1 VTSAPLLTEF
11 YSRFKVFHELMASK
25 IREVLLVSSPY
36 DAYVMEEDG
45 RLASRIINEYHGL
58 NLSQPPRVTRT
69 SSAYAALEYLNE
81 KKFDMVIT
89 TPHLE
94 EMDAYSLGRAIKKV
108 KPELPVIL
116 LAQTPRGLSPQPE
129 NRNGPGFDRLFIW
142 SGVPDF
148 LLALV
153 KNAEDRLNV
162 DFDTRKAN
170 VRVLLLVED
179 SPLYYSTLLPLI
191 YQEVVKQT
199 QEVLEVGLN
208 EEHRLLTMR
217 ARPKILLAVN
227 YEEALELY
235 EKYQPYVFG
244 VMSDSRLPKGRK
256 LEDDAGFLLLSQ
268 IRKDIPDLPLL
279 LMSSESGNEEKAAK
293 IPAVFLDKN
302 SPNLLSEIHHFFLN
316 HLGFGH
322 FIFRMP
328 DGTEVDRASNLR
340 ELEDKVAHI
349 PEESLWYHA
358 RRNHFSNWLMARS
371 EIGLASAFRAV
382 QASEF
387 SSAEELREY
396 IVSHLHGLRRWR
408 QKGVVAQFNR
418 VYFDPDVSDFVKI
431 GQGSLG
437 GKARSLAFMS
447 ALLQED
453 PAIYEKHKEVNIEI
467 PKTLVISTDG
477 FESFVSENHLDHFA
491 AEEVPDQQIAEAFLQ
506 TEMPGWLVRDLA
518 FYLSQVKYP
527 LSVRSSSA
535 LEDLQFQPYAGLY
548 QTYMIPNNHP
558 DPSVR
563 LKQLIKAVKLVYA
576 STYYEGP
583 KAFARHTS
591 TRPQEE
597 AMAIIVQKLTG
608 DEYGDYYY
616 PAVSGVAQS
625 HNFYPIPPMKR
636 EDGIAYIA
644 LGLGRT
650 VVEGERALR
659 FSPRHPTSMPQFS
672 TVDDILTNAQRYFYA
687 LRIRNYSED
696 LSFDRYS
703 NLERREVD
711 DAEEEFPLRALASTY
726 IPDEH
731 RIRDSGTL
739 KGPKILTF
747 AQILKYNVFP
757 LPSLLSDFL
766 DLGRRAMG
774 CPVEIEFSATL
785 SPDPSVKSSF
795 FFLQMRPMVADVEP
809 FDVKITSQDLERAF
823 CISTQALG
831 NGKSNDIADILYVK
845 PEDFKPESTAAMA
858 KEIGR
863 LNAKLVKEK
872 RPYLLVG
879 PGRWGSADRWLGIP
893 VQWHDISG
901 VGAIIELRDALLKAD
916 PSQGTHFFQNIT
928 SLGVHYVTVSEGA
941 GDRFDWEWVR
951 SLHTVREM
959 QFLRHVRMDKPFV
972 LKIDGKTSQ
981 CVMIAE
987 QPQQRFIFE
996 YENGTSLHDA

>member
-1 VTSAPLLTEF
+1 MASATLPAEF
-11 YSRFKVFHELMASK
+11 YSRFKVFHELMTNK
-25 IREVLLVSSPY
+25 IREILLVSSPY

-94 EMDAYSLGRAIKKV
+94 EMDAYSLGRAIKTT

-116 LAQTPRGLSPQPE
+116 LAQTLRALAPQPE
-129 NRNGPGFDRLFIW
+129 DKNGQGIDKVFIW

-162 DFDTRKAN
+162 DFDTKKAN

-179 SPLYYSTLLPLI
+179 SPLYYSSFLPLI

-199 QEVLEVGLN
+199 QAVLEVGLN

-227 YEEALELY
+227 YEEAVELY
-235 EKYQPYVFG
+235 ERYQPYIFG
-244 VMSDSRLPKGRK
+244 VMSDSRLPKGQK

-279 LMSSESGNEEKAAK
+279 LMSSESGNRQKAAK
-293 IPAVFLDKN
+293 IPAGFLDKN
-302 SPNLLSEIHHFFLN
+302 SPNLLSEIHHFFLS

-328 DGTEVDRASNLR
+328 DGKEVDRASNLR
-340 ELEDKVAHI
+340 ELEEKVAQI
-349 PEESLWYHA
+349 PEDSLWYHA
-358 RRNHFSNWLMARS
+358 KRNHFSNWLMARS

-387 SSAEELREY
+387 SSAQEMREY
-396 IVSHLHGLRRWR
+396 IVSNLHGLRRWR
-408 QKGVVAQFNR
+408 QKGVVAQFNKS
-418 VYFDPDVSDFVKI
+418 YFDPQVSDFVKI

-453 PAIYEKHKEVNIEI
+453 PAIYEKHKDINIEI

-477 FESFVSENHLDHFA
+477 FESFVSRNRLQHFA
-491 AEEVPDQQIAEAFLQ
+491 VEEVPDRQIADAFLNA
-506 TEMPGWLVRDLA
+506 EMPDWLVQELA

-527 LSVRSSSA
+527 LSIRSSSS
-535 LEDLQFQPYAGLY
+535 LEDAQFQPYAGLY

-558 DPSVR
+558 DPSIR
-563 LKQLIKAVKLVYA
+563 LKNLINAIKLVYA
-576 STYYEGP
+576 STYYENP
-583 KAFARHTS
+583 KAFARHAS
-591 TRPQEE
+591 NRPQEE
-597 AMAIIVQKLTG
+597 AMAVIVQKLTG
-608 DEYGDYYY
+608 EEYGNYFY
-616 PAVSGVAQS
+616 PAISGVAQS
-625 HNFYPIPPMKR
+625 HNFYPIAPMKR

-644 LGLGRT
+644 LGLGKT

-672 TVDDILTNAQRYFYA
+672 TVDDILSNAQRYFYA
-687 LRIRNYSED
+687 LKIRSYPDE
-696 LSFDRYS
+696 LTFHRYS

-711 DAEEEFPLRALASTY
+711 DAEEELPVRALASTY

-731 RIRDSGTL
+731 RIRDSGYL

-747 AQILKYNVFP
+747 AQILKYNLFP
-757 LPSLLSDFL
+757 LPSLLNDFL

-785 SPDPSVKSSF
+785 SPDAADKSSF
-795 FFLQMRPMVADVEP
+795 FFLQMRPMVADLEP
-809 FDVKITSQDLERAF
+809 FEVKITPQDVQNAF
-823 CISTQALG
+823 CFSTQALG
-831 NGKSNDIADILYVK
+831 NGKTNDIADILYVK
-845 PEDFKPESTAAMA
+845 PEDFKPESTVAMA

-863 LNAKLVKEK
+863 LNAELLKER

-901 VGAIIELRDALLKAD
+901 VGAIIELRSALLKAD

-928 SLGVHYVTVSEGA
+928 SLGIHYVTVSEGSE
-941 GDRFDWEWVR
+941 DRFDWEWIR
-951 SLHTVREM
+951 SLRAVRET
-959 QFLRHVRMDKPFV
+959 QFLRHVRIDKPFV

-981 CVMIAE
+981 CVMIA
-987 QPQQRFIFE
+987 
-996 YENGTSLHDA
+996 A

>member
-1 VTSAPLLTEF
+1 MASATLPAEF
-11 YSRFKVFHELMASK
+11 YARFKVFHELMANK
-25 IREVLLVSSPY
+25 IREILLVSSPY

-94 EMDAYSLGRAIKKV
+94 ELDAYSLGRAIKKI
-108 KPELPVIL
+108 KPDLPVIL
-116 LAQTPRGLSPQPE
+116 LAQSLRRLSPQPE
-129 NRNGPGFDRLFIW
+129 DKNGQGIDKVFIW

-162 DFDTRKAN
+162 DFDTKKAN

-179 SPLYYSTLLPLI
+179 SPLYYSSFLPLI

-199 QEVLEVGLN
+199 QEVLELGLN

-227 YEEALELY
+227 YEEAVELY
-235 EKYQPYVFG
+235 ARYQPYIFG
-244 VMSDSRLPKGRK
+244 VMCDSRLPRGQK
-256 LEDDAGFLLLSQ
+256 LEDDAGLLLLSQ

-279 LMSSESGNEEKAAK
+279 LMSSESGNQEEAGK

-302 SPNLLSEIHHFFLN
+302 SPNLLSEIHRFFLN

-322 FIFRMP
+322 FVFRMP
-328 DGTEVDRASNLR
+328 DGKEVDRASNLR
-340 ELEDKVAHI
+340 ELEEKTARI

-358 RRNHFSNWLMARS
+358 KRNHFSNWLMARS
-371 EIGLASAFRAV
+371 EIGLASAFRKV

-387 SSAEELREY
+387 SSAEEMREY

-408 QKGVVAQFNR
+408 QKGVVAQFNTFH
-418 VYFDPDVSDFVKI
+418 FDPDVSDFVKI

-447 ALLQED
+447 ALLQQD
-453 PAIYEKHKEVNIEI
+453 PAIYEKYKDIHIEI

-477 FESFVSENHLDHFA
+477 FESFISKNHLHHFA
-491 AEEVPDQQIAEAFLQ
+491 VEDVPDQKIADAFLLA
-506 TEMPGWLVRDLA
+506 EMPDWLVRELA

-548 QTYMIPNNHP
+548 ETYMIPNNHP

-563 LKQLIKAVKLVYA
+563 LKQLIDAIKLVYA
-576 STYYEGP
+576 STYYESP

-591 TRPQEE
+591 NRPQEE
-597 AMAIIVQKLTG
+597 AMAVIVQQLTG
-608 DEYGDYYY
+608 EEYGDYYY
-616 PAVSGVAQS
+616 PAISGVAQS

-644 LGLGRT
+644 LGLGKT

-659 FSPRHPTSMPQFS
+659 FSPRHPNSMPQFS
-672 TVDDILTNAQRYFYA
+672 TVDDILSNAQRYFYA
-687 LRIRNYSED
+687 LKIKSYPEE
-696 LSFDRYS
+696 LTFHRYS
-703 NLERREVD
+703 NLEKREVD
-711 DAEEEFPLRALASTY
+711 DAEEEFPVRALASTY

-731 RIRDSGTL
+731 RIRDSGYL

-774 CPVEIEFSATL
+774 CPVEIEFSADL
-785 SPDPSVKSSF
+785 SPDRAQKSSF
-795 FFLQMRPMVADVEP
+795 FFLQMRPMVADLEP
-809 FDVKITSQDLERAF
+809 FEVKITPQDMEKAF
-823 CISTQALG
+823 CFSTQALG
-831 NGKSNDIADILYVK
+831 NGKTNDIADILYVK
-845 PEDFKPESTAAMA
+845 PEDFKPESTVAMA
-858 KEIGR
+858 KEISR
-863 LNAKLVKEK
+863 LNAELVKER

-901 VGAIIELRDALLKAD
+901 VGAIIELRSALLKAD

-928 SLGVHYVTVSEGA
+928 SLGIHYVTVSEGSE
-941 GDRFDWEWVR
+941 DRFDWEWIQ
-951 SLHTVREM
+951 SLPAVRET
-959 QFLRHVRMDKPFV
+959 QFLRHVRMDKPFL

-981 CVMIAE
+981 CVMIA
-987 QPQQRFIFE
+987 
-996 YENGTSLHDA
+996 A

>member
-1 VTSAPLLTEF
+1 MSSAPLPTEF
-11 YSRFKVFHELMASK
+11 YARFKVFHELMANK
-25 IREVLLVSSPY
+25 IREILLVSSPY

-45 RLASRIINEYHGL
+45 RLASRIINEYRGL

-116 LAQTPRGLSPQPE
+116 LAQTLRALSPQPE
-129 NRNGPGFDRLFIW
+129 HTNGQGIDKVFIW

-153 KNAEDRLNV
+153 KNAEDGLNV

-179 SPLYYSTLLPLI
+179 SPLYYSSFLPLI

-199 QEVLEVGLN
+199 QAVLEVGLN

-217 ARPKILLAVN
+217 ARPKILLAAN
-227 YEEALELY
+227 YEEALALY
-235 EKYQPYVFG
+235 ERYQPYVFG
-244 VMSDSRLPKGRK
+244 VMSDSRLPKARQ
-256 LEDDAGFLLLSQ
+256 LDDDAGFSLLSQ

-279 LMSSESGNEEKAAK
+279 LMSSESGNREKAAK

-302 SPNLLSEIHHFFLN
+302 SPNLLSEIHNFFLN
-316 HLGFGH
+316 HLGFGE
-322 FIFRMP
+322 FVFRMP
-328 DGTEVDRASNLR
+328 DGKEVDRASNLR
-340 ELEDKVAHI
+340 ELEEKVARI
-349 PEESLWYHA
+349 PEESLWFHA

-387 SSAEELREY
+387 SSAEEMRQY
-396 IVSHLHGLRRWR
+396 IVSNLHGLRRWR
-408 QKGVVAQFNR
+408 QKGVVAQFNTA
-418 VYFDPDVSDFVKI
+418 YFDPDVSDFVKI

-453 PAIYEKHKEVNIEI
+453 PAIYEKYKDIAIEI

-477 FESFVSENHLDHFA
+477 FESFISKNRLHHFA
-491 AEEVPDQQIAEAFLQ
+491 VEDVPDRQIADAFLQ
-506 TEMPGWLVRDLA
+506 AEMPDWLVRELA
-518 FYLSQVKYP
+518 FYLSQVKLP
-527 LSVRSSSA
+527 LSIRSSSS
-535 LEDLQFQPYAGLY
+535 LEDAQFQPYAGLY

-563 LKQLIKAVKLVYA
+563 LKHLVNAVKLVYA
-576 STYYEGP
+576 STYYENP

-591 TRPQEE
+591 NRPQEE

-608 DEYGDYYY
+608 EEYGDYYY
-616 PAVSGVAQS
+616 PAISGVAQS

-644 LGLGRT
+644 LGLGKT

-672 TVDDILTNAQRYFYA
+672 TVDDILSNAQRYFYA
-687 LRIRNYSED
+687 LKIRSYPED
-696 LSFDRYS
+696 LSFQRYS

-711 DAEEEFPLRALASTY
+711 EAETEFPVKALASTY

-731 RIRDSGTL
+731 RIRDSGYL
-739 KGPKILTF
+739 EGPKILTF
-747 AQILKYNVFP
+747 AQVLKYNAFP

-774 CPVEIEFSATL
+774 CAVEIEFSATL
-785 SPDPSVKSSF
+785 SPDPAQKSSF
-795 FFLQMRPMVADVEP
+795 FFLQMRPMVADLET
-809 FDVKITSQDLERAF
+809 FDVKITGKDVQKAF
-823 CISTQALG
+823 CFSTQALG
-831 NGKSNDIADILYVK
+831 NGRNKDIADIVYVK
-845 PEDFKPESTAAMA
+845 PEDFTPESTVAMA

-863 LNAKLVKEK
+863 LNAELVKEK

-901 VGAIIELRDALLKAD
+901 VGAIIELRSALLKAD

-928 SLGVHYVTVSEGA
+928 SLGIHYVTVSEGSE
-941 GDRFDWEWVR
+941 DRFDWEWIR
-951 SLHTVREM
+951 SFRAVQETR
-959 QFLRHVRMDKPFV
+959 FLRHVRLDQPFL

-981 CVMIAE
+981 CVMIA
-987 QPQQRFIFE
+987 
-996 YENGTSLHDA
+996 A

>member
-1 VTSAPLLTEF
+1 MTSAPLPTEF
-11 YSRFKVFHELMASK
+11 YARFKVFHELMANK
-25 IREVLLVSSPY
+25 IREILLVSSPY
-36 DAYVMEEDG
+36 DAYIMEEDG

-69 SSAYAALEYLNE
+69 SSAYAALEHLNE

-129 NRNGPGFDRLFIW
+129 NRDGQGFDKIFIW

-162 DFDTRKAN
+162 DFDTKKAN

-179 SPLYYSTLLPLI
+179 SPPYYSSLLPLI

-235 EKYQPYVFG
+235 ERYQPYVFG

-279 LMSSESGNEEKAAK
+279 LMSSESGNEEKARK

-302 SPNLLSEIHHFFLN
+302 SPNLLSEIHHFFLS

-340 ELEDKVAHI
+340 ELEEKVEQI

-371 EIGLASAFRAV
+371 EIGLASALRAV

-387 SSAEELREY
+387 SSAREMREY

-418 VYFDPDVSDFVKI
+418 AYFDPDVSDFVKI

-453 PAIYEKHKEVNIEI
+453 PAIYEKHKDVNIEI

-477 FESFVSENHLDHFA
+477 FDSFVSENQLDHFA
-491 AEEVPDQQIAEAFLQ
+491 VEEVPDRQIADAFLRA
-506 TEMPGWLVRDLA
+506 EMPDWLVRELA
-518 FYLSQVKYP
+518 FYLSQVKVP

-558 DPSVR
+558 DASVR
-563 LKQLIKAVKLVYA
+563 LRQLINAVKLVYA

-591 TRPQEE
+591 NRPQEE

-616 PAVSGVAQS
+616 PAISGVAQS

-636 EDGIAYIA
+636 EDGITYVA
-644 LGLGRT
+644 LGLGKT

-659 FSPRHPTSMPQFS
+659 FSPRHPTAMPQFS

-687 LRIRNYSED
+687 LKIRNYSEE
-696 LSFDRYS
+696 LAFDRYS

-711 DAEEEFPLRALASTY
+711 EAEEEFPVKALASTY

-785 SPDPSVKSSF
+785 SPDPAEKGSF
-795 FFLQMRPMVADVEP
+795 FFLQMRPMVGDVEP
-809 FDVKITSQDLERAF
+809 FDVKITPQDIEKAF
-823 CISTQALG
+823 CFSTQALG
-831 NGKSNDIADILYVK
+831 NGKTNDIADILYVK
-845 PEDFKPESTAAMA
+845 PGDFKPESTVAMA
-858 KEIGR
+858 KEISR
-863 LNAKLVKEK
+863 LNAQLVKER

-901 VGAIIELRDALLKAD
+901 VSAIIELGDALLKAD

-928 SLGVHYVTVSEGA
+928 SLGVHYVTVSEA
-941 GDRFDWEWVR
+941 SGDRFDWEWIR
-951 SLHTVREM
+951 SLRAVRET
-959 QFLRHVRMDKPFV
+959 QFLRHVRLDKPFV
-972 LKIDGKTSQ
+972 LKIDGRTSR
-981 CVMIAE
+981 CVMIAG
-987 QPQQRFIFE
+987 P
-996 YENGTSLHDA
+996 G

>member
-1 VTSAPLLTEF
+1 VSSNPLPTEF
-11 YSRFKVFHELMASK
+11 YARFKVFHELMANK
-25 IREVLLVSSPY
+25 IREILLVSSPY

-45 RLASRIINEYHGL
+45 RLASRIINEYRGL

-69 SSAYAALEYLNE
+69 SSAYAALEHLNE

-89 TPHLE
+89 TLHLE

-116 LAQTPRGLSPQPE
+116 LAQSLRGLSPQPE
-129 NRNGPGFDRLFIW
+129 DKGSLGIDKVFIW

-179 SPLYYSTLLPLI
+179 SPLYYSSFLPLI

-199 QEVLEVGLN
+199 QAVLEVGLN

-235 EKYQPYVFG
+235 ERYRPYIFG
-244 VMSDSRLPKGRK
+244 VMSDSRLPRGQK
-256 LEDDAGFLLLSQ
+256 LDDDAGFSLLSQ
-268 IRKDIPDLPLL
+268 IRNDVPDLPLL
-279 LMSSESGNEEKAAK
+279 LMSSESGNQEKAKK

-302 SPNLLSEIHHFFLN
+302 APNLLSEVHHFFMN
-316 HLGFGH
+316 HLGFGE
-322 FIFRMP
+322 FVFRMP
-328 DGTEVDRASNLR
+328 DGKEVDRASTLR
-340 ELEDKVAHI
+340 ELEEKVARI
-349 PEESLWYHA
+349 PAESLWYHA

-371 EIGLASAFRAV
+371 EIGLASAFRKV

-387 SSAEELREY
+387 SNTEEMREY
-396 IVSHLHGLRRWR
+396 IVSSLQGLRRWR
-408 QKGVVAQFNR
+408 QKGVVAHFNPSS
-418 VYFDPDVSDFVKI
+418 FDPNVSDFVKI

-453 PAIYEKHKEVNIEI
+453 PAIYEKYKDITIEI
-467 PKTLVISTDG
+467 PKTLIISTDG
-477 FESFVSENHLDHFA
+477 FESFISSSHLRHFA
-491 AEEVPDQQIAEAFLQ
+491 LDDLPDQEIADAFLKA
-506 TEMPGWLVRDLA
+506 EMPEWLVQELA
-518 FYLSQVKYP
+518 FYLSQIRYP
-527 LSVRSSSA
+527 LSIRSSSS
-535 LEDLQFQPYAGLY
+535 LEDAQFQPYAGLY

-563 LKQLIKAVKLVYA
+563 LKHLIKAVKLVYA
-576 STYYEGP
+576 STYYESP

-591 TRPQEE
+591 NRPQEE
-597 AMAIIVQKLTG
+597 SMAVIVQKLTG
-608 DEYGDYYY
+608 EEYGDYYY
-616 PAVSGVAQS
+616 PAVSGVGQS

-644 LGLGRT
+644 LGLGKT

-672 TVDDILTNAQRYFYA
+672 TVDDILSNAQRYFYA
-687 LRIRNYSED
+687 LKIRSYPEE
-696 LSFDRYS
+696 LSFHRYS

-711 DAEEEFPLRALASTY
+711 EAEDDFPVRALASTY
-726 IPDEH
+726 IPEEH
-731 RIRDSGTL
+731 RIRDSGYL

-747 AQILKYNVFP
+747 AQILKYSVFP

-785 SPDPSVKSSF
+785 SPDQKQKPSF
-795 FFLQMRPMVADVEP
+795 FFLQMRPMVADLES
-809 FDVKITSQDLERAF
+809 FEVKITPQDVEKAF
-823 CISTQALG
+823 CYSSQALG
-831 NGKSNDIADILYVK
+831 NGRNNDIADILYVK
-845 PEDFKPESTAAMA
+845 PEDFKPESTMAIA

-863 LNAKLVKEK
+863 LNGELLKEK

-901 VGAIIELRDALLKAD
+901 VGAIIELRNALLKAD

-928 SLGVHYVTVSEGA
+928 SLGIHYVTVSEGTE
-941 GDRFDWEWVR
+941 GRFDWEWIR
-951 SLHTVREM
+951 SLPTVRETP
-959 QFLRHVRMDKPFV
+959 FLRHVRMDKPFL

-981 CVMIAE
+981 CVMIA
-987 QPQQRFIFE
+987 
-996 YENGTSLHDA
+996 A

>member
-1 VTSAPLLTEF
+1 MSSNPLPTEF
-11 YSRFKVFHELMASK
+11 YARFKVFHELMTVK
-25 IREVLLVSSPY
+25 IREILLVSSPY

-45 RLASRIINEYHGL
+45 RLASRIINEYRGL

-89 TPHLE
+89 TLHLE

-116 LAQTPRGLSPQPE
+116 LAQTLSGLPPHPE
-129 NRNGPGFDRLFIW
+129 DKNGQGIDKVFIW

-153 KNAEDRLNV
+153 KNVEDRLNV

-179 SPLYYSTLLPLI
+179 SPLYYSSFLPLI

-199 QEVLEVGLN
+199 QAVLEVGLN

-235 EKYQPYVFG
+235 EGYRPYVFG
-244 VMSDSRLPKGRK
+244 VMSDSRLPRGGK
-256 LEDDAGFLLLSQ
+256 LDDEAGFSLLSQ
-268 IRKDIPDLPLL
+268 IRNDIPDLPLL
-279 LMSSESGNEEKAAK
+279 LMSSDSGNWERAK
-293 IPAVFLDKN
+293 RIPAVFLDKN
-302 SPNLLSEIHHFFLN
+302 APHLLSEVHHFFMN
-316 HLGFGH
+316 HLGFGD
-322 FIFRMP
+322 FVFRMP
-328 DGTEVDRASNLR
+328 DGQEVDRASTLQ
-340 ELEDKVAHI
+340 ELEEKVARI
-349 PEESLWYHA
+349 PEESLWHHA

-371 EIGLASAFRAV
+371 EIGLASTFRKV

-387 SSAEELREY
+387 SNTEEMRQY
-396 IVSHLHGLRRWR
+396 IVSSLQGLRRWR
-408 QKGVVAQFNR
+408 QKGVVAHFNPAS
-418 VYFDPDVSDFVKI
+418 FDPNVSDFVKI
-431 GQGSLG
+431 GHGSLG

-453 PAIYEKHKEVNIEI
+453 PAIYETYEGINIEI

-477 FESFVSENHLDHFA
+477 FESFISQNRLRHFA
-491 AEEVPDQQIAEAFLQ
+491 LDDVPDQEIAEAFLKA
-506 TEMPGWLVRDLA
+506 EMPEWLVRELA
-518 FYLSQVKYP
+518 FYLSHIRDP
-527 LSVRSSSA
+527 LSIRSSSS
-535 LEDLQFQPYAGLY
+535 LEDAQFQPYAGLY

-563 LKQLIKAVKLVYA
+563 LNHLIKAVKLVYA
-576 STYYEGP
+576 STYYESP

-591 TRPQEE
+591 NRPQEE
-597 AMAIIVQKLTG
+597 SMAVIVQKLTG

-616 PAVSGVAQS
+616 PAVSGVGQS
-625 HNFYPIPPMKR
+625 HNFYPISPMKR

-644 LGLGRT
+644 LGLGKT

-659 FSPRHPTSMPQFS
+659 FSPKHPTSMPQFS
-672 TVDDILTNAQRYFYA
+672 TVEDILSNAQRYFYA
-687 LRIRNYSED
+687 LKIRSYPEE
-696 LSFDRYS
+696 LSFHRYS

-711 DAEEEFPLRALASTY
+711 EAEEDFPVKALASTY

-731 RIRDSGTL
+731 RIRDSGYL

-747 AQILKYNVFP
+747 AQILKYNILP
-757 LPSLLSDFL
+757 LPALLSDFL

-774 CPVEIEFSATL
+774 CPVEIEFSVTL
-785 SPDPSVKSSF
+785 SPDPGQKSSF
-795 FFLQMRPMVADVEP
+795 FFLQMRPMVADQES
-809 FDVKITSQDLERAF
+809 FEVKITPHDVEKAF
-823 CISTQALG
+823 CYSTQALG
-831 NGKSNDIADILYVK
+831 NGRNQDISDILYVK
-845 PEDFKPESTAAMA
+845 PEDFKPESTVAIA
-858 KEIGR
+858 KEISR
-863 LNAKLVKEK
+863 LNAEFLKEK

-901 VGAIIELRDALLKAD
+901 VGAIIELRNALLKAD

-928 SLGVHYVTVSEGA
+928 SLGIHYVTVSEGTEA
-941 GDRFDWEWVR
+941 RLDWEWIR
-951 SLHTVREM
+951 SLSVVRETP
-959 QFLRHVRMDKPFV
+959 FLRHVRTDKPFL

-981 CVMIAE
+981 CVMIA
-987 QPQQRFIFE
+987 
-996 YENGTSLHDA
+996 S

>member
-1 VTSAPLLTEF
+1 VTSVPLPTEF
-11 YSRFKVFHELMASK
+11 YARFKVFHELMTNK
-25 IREVLLVSSPY
+25 IREILLVSSPY

-45 RLASRIINEYHGL
+45 RLASRIINEYRGL

-94 EMDAYSLGRAIKKV
+94 ELDAYSLGRAIKKV
-108 KPELPVIL
+108 KPDLPVIL
-116 LAQTPRGLSPQPE
+116 LAQSLRGLPNQPE
-129 NRNGPGFDRLFIW
+129 HTNGQGIDKVFIW

-162 DFDTRKAN
+162 DYDTKKAN

-179 SPLYYSTLLPLI
+179 SPLYYSSFLPLI

-199 QEVLEVGLN
+199 QAVLEVGLN

-227 YEEALELY
+227 YEEALALY
-235 EKYQPYVFG
+235 ERYQPYLFG
-244 VMSDSRLPKGRK
+244 VMSDSRLPRAQK
-256 LEDDAGFLLLSQ
+256 LDDDAGFSLLAQ

-279 LMSSESGNEEKAAK
+279 LMSSESGNQEKAKK

-322 FIFRMP
+322 FVFRMP

-340 ELEDKVAHI
+340 ELEEKVARI
-349 PEESLWYHA
+349 PEESLWFHA

-387 SSAEELREY
+387 SSAEEMRRY
-396 IVSHLHGLRRWR
+396 IVSNLHGLRRWR
-408 QKGVVAQFNR
+408 QKGVVAQFNTA
-418 VYFDPDVSDFVKI
+418 YFDPDVSDFVKI

-453 PAIYEKHKEVNIEI
+453 PAIYEKYKDIHIEI
-467 PKTLVISTDG
+467 PKTLVISTDA
-477 FESFVSENHLDHFA
+477 FESFVSRNHLQHFA
-491 AEEVPDQQIAEAFLQ
+491 AEDVPDQEIADAFLKAQ
-506 TEMPGWLVRDLA
+506 MPDWLVQELD
-518 FYLSQVKYP
+518 FYVSQVNDP

-563 LKQLIKAVKLVYA
+563 LKQLTKAVKLVYA
-576 STYYEGP
+576 STYYESP

-591 TRPQEE
+591 NRPQEE
-597 AMAIIVQKLTG
+597 AMAVIVQKLTG
-608 DEYGDYYY
+608 EEYGNYYY
-616 PAVSGVAQS
+616 PAISGVAQS

-644 LGLGRT
+644 LGLGKT

-672 TVDDILTNAQRYFYA
+672 TVDDILSNAQRYFYA
-687 LRIRNYSED
+687 LKIRSYPED
-696 LSFDRYS
+696 LSFYRYS

-711 DAEEEFPLRALASTY
+711 EAEEEFPVRALASTY

-731 RIRDSGTL
+731 RIRDSGYL

-747 AQILKYNVFP
+747 AQVLKYNAFP

-766 DLGRRAMG
+766 ELGRRAMG

-785 SPDPSVKSSF
+785 SPDPGQKSSF
-795 FFLQMRPMVADVEP
+795 FFLQMRPMVADLETL
-809 FDVKITSQDLERAF
+809 DVKITAEEVQKAF
-823 CISTQALG
+823 CFSNQALG
-831 NGKSNDIADILYVK
+831 NGRNKDIADIVYVK
-845 PEDFKPESTAAMA
+845 PEDFKPEATVAMA

-863 LNAKLVKEK
+863 LNAELVKEK

-901 VGAIIELRDALLKAD
+901 VGAIIELRSALLKAD

-928 SLGVHYVTVSEGA
+928 SLGIHYVTVSEGSE
-941 GDRFDWEWVR
+941 DRFDWERIR
-951 SLHTVREM
+951 SFHAVQETR
-959 QFLRHVRMDKPFV
+959 FLRHVRLDQPFL

-981 CVMIAE
+981 CVMIA
-987 QPQQRFIFE
+987 
-996 YENGTSLHDA
+996 A